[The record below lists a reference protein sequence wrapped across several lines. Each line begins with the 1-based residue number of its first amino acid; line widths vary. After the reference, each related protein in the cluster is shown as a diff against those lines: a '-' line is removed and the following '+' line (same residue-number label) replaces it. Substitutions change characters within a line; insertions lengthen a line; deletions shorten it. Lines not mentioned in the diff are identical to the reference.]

1 MVSAEDVIRLYQR
14 LVDNDIRVWLIGG
27 WGIDALL
34 GEQTR
39 PHKDLD
45 ILMLVDDV
53 ERLCELLSHEG
64 YKLGY
69 LWEENLLTVD
79 ARGVETATAFVLQ
92 DSEGRELDAHALCL
106 DANGNGI
113 PAWDAEGRILK
124 REGLAGEGVIAG
136 VTVPCFTP
144 EMQMA
149 CHTGY
154 ELPDKHRRDLELLHE
169 KFRVAYPGEMGN
181 PL

>member
-1 MVSAEDVIRLYQR
+1 MISAEDVISLYQHL
-14 LVDNDIRVWLIGG
+14 LVHNIRVWVIGG

-69 LWEENLLTVD
+69 LWEENLWTVD

-92 DSEGRELDAHALCL
+92 DAEERELDVHALRL
-106 DANGNGI
+106 DADGNGI
-113 PAWDAEGRILK
+113 PAWDDEGRTFK
-124 REGLAGEGVIAG
+124 RQDLSGQGIIAG

-144 EMQMA
+144 ETQMA
-149 CHTGY
+149 RHTGY
-154 ELPDKHRRDLELLHE
+154 ELPDKQRRDLERLDE
-169 KFRVAYPGEMGN
+169 KFSLTGE
-181 PL
+181 